1 MLWSVSMI
9 ADFEIVAAGTQVESV
24 VRSLMPKADVCDV
37 LVEFEYSIKSWREE
51 IDTDQ
56 GIYESECSEVDHV
69 SPLVMLVGEVQLD
82 QKAVSVLWP
91 IVMPM
96 ALDHAASLL

>member
-1 MLWSVSMI
+1 MF
-9 ADFEIVAAGTQVESV
+9 ADFEIVAAGTPVESV
-24 VRSLMPKADVCDV
+24 VRSLIPEADVCDV
-37 LVEFEYSIKSWREE
+37 LVEIEYEINSWLEE

-56 GIYESECSEVDHV
+56 GIYESECSEVSHV
-69 SPLVMLVGEVQLD
+69 SPRMMLVGEVQLD
-82 QKAVSVLWP
+82 RNAVSVLWP